1 MHTKEFDLGRFSDP
15 SLLILAS
22 LASGPK
28 HGYAMM
34 EDIVQFCGTQL
45 EPGTL
50 YAALA
55 RLERR
60 GWIEA
65 LEAEDH
71 RRPYRITGAGEV
83 ALREQFKTLQQVVST
98 GQQRDHSISGAG
110 YAAFSPSVSISASPM
125 PEYHL
130 QKVCCKSSFNTWTRT
145 CNKQCAPSFVHRIC
159 CFFTKRLLITSFTVD
174 STKAVE
180 IVSPLR

>member
-1 MHTKEFDLGRFSDP
+1 MHKKQDELGRFSDP

-22 LASGPK
+22 LASGPR

-34 EDIVQFCGTQL
+34 EDISQFSGTRL

-50 YAALA
+50 YAALT

-65 LEAEDH
+65 LDTEER

-83 ALREQFKTLQQVVST
+83 ALREQLKTLHQVVVT
-98 GQQRDHSISGAG
+98 GERR
-110 YAAFSPSVSISASPM
+110 
-125 PEYHL
+125 L
-130 QKVCCKSSFNTWTRT
+130 
-145 CNKQCAPSFVHRIC
+145 APG
-159 CFFTKRLLITSFTVD
+159 
-174 STKAVE
+174 
-180 IVSPLR
+180 

>member
-1 MHTKEFDLGRFSDP
+1 MHKKQFDLGRFSDP

-22 LASGPK
+22 LANGPK

-34 EDIVQFCGTQL
+34 EDIAEFCGTRL

-65 LEAEDH
+65 LEAEER
-71 RRPYRITGAGEV
+71 RRPYRITG
-83 ALREQFKTLQQVVST
+83 RERARCANSSRRCT
-98 GQQRDHSISGAG
+98 GWSRLGNSGW
-110 YAAFSPSVSISASPM
+110 
-125 PEYHL
+125 L
-130 QKVCCKSSFNTWTRT
+130 
-145 CNKQCAPSFVHRIC
+145 
-159 CFFTKRLLITSFTVD
+159 
-174 STKAVE
+174 
-180 IVSPLR
+180 

>member
-1 MHTKEFDLGRFSDP
+1 MYKKQDDLGRFSDP

-34 EDIVQFCGTQL
+34 EDIVQFCGTRL

-65 LEAEDH
+65 LETEDR
-71 RRPYRITGAGEV
+71 RRPYRITDAGEI
-83 ALREQFKTLQQVVST
+83 ALREQIKAMQRIVSI
-98 GQQRDHSISGAG
+98 GQQRLTPG
-110 YAAFSPSVSISASPM
+110 
-125 PEYHL
+125 
-130 QKVCCKSSFNTWTRT
+130 
-145 CNKQCAPSFVHRIC
+145 
-159 CFFTKRLLITSFTVD
+159 
-174 STKAVE
+174 
-180 IVSPLR
+180 

>member
-1 MHTKEFDLGRFSDP
+1 MYKKQDDLGRLSDP

-34 EDIVQFCGTQL
+34 EDITEFSGTKL

-65 LEAEDH
+65 LEASDR

-83 ALREQFKTLQQVVST
+83 ALRAQLKTLHQVVSV
-98 GQQRDHSISGAG
+98 GQQR
-110 YAAFSPSVSISASPM
+110 
-125 PEYHL
+125 L
-130 QKVCCKSSFNTWTRT
+130 
-145 CNKQCAPSFVHRIC
+145 APG
-159 CFFTKRLLITSFTVD
+159 
-174 STKAVE
+174 
-180 IVSPLR
+180 

>member
-1 MHTKEFDLGRFSDP
+1 MYKKQDDLGRLSDP

-34 EDIVQFCGTQL
+34 EDIAEFCGTRL

-65 LEAEDH
+65 LQAEER
-71 RRPYRITGAGEV
+71 RRPYKITGAGEI
-83 ALREQFKTLQQVVST
+83 ALRAQIKTLQQVVST
-98 GQQRDHSISGAG
+98 GQQRL
-110 YAAFSPSVSISASPM
+110 SPG
-125 PEYHL
+125 
-130 QKVCCKSSFNTWTRT
+130 
-145 CNKQCAPSFVHRIC
+145 
-159 CFFTKRLLITSFTVD
+159 
-174 STKAVE
+174 
-180 IVSPLR
+180 